1 MAPVAV
7 DRPANSAA
15 AVDVSLSFRNV
26 GETFALNRQIWC
38 LNGVT
43 SVVKREAHR
52 RSTSHHPDRR
62 RQGFSSGHVLVF
74 GAKYWELIKQNIII
88 RGYLDMARVFTV
100 VMSSLSP

>member
-1 MAPVAV
+1 M
-7 DRPANSAA
+7 RRCRHSAA
-15 AVDVSLSFRNV
+15 AVDVSVSFRNV

-62 RQGFSSGHVLVF
+62 RQGFSSGHVLVL
-74 GAKYWELIKQNIII
+74 GSKYGEINKAKIII
-88 RGYLDMARVFTV
+88 RRYLDMARVFAV